1 MADQN
6 LKILI
11 DSVFSAKGFEQA
23 NKSIGEV
30 DNGTKRLK
38 SSNDLLSSSFSSLGG
53 ILATVG
59 FATLAKEAIQ
69 MADTYKLMNAR
80 LSLVTDST
88 KEFVTAQ
95 TKLFSMSQETR
106 SSLEST
112 TNLYTK
118 IAMSTE
124 SMGKS
129 QTQILTVTKAV
140 NEAMK
145 ISGASTQEATS
156 TVLQLGQA
164 LQSGKLAGDEYKS
177 LRENA
182 PRLAKAIA
190 EGMGVEIGALK
201 NLSTEGKLTAEVVF
215 AAIEKSGAKL
225 DEEFK
230 KIPATVG
237 DAFTI
242 LSNDALKLVGDLDS
256 ATGASSSLSSSMI
269 DFSKT
274 INDGTA
280 DIIAYGQFTYATLD
294 RTKDMFMLV
303 GVTAKNM
310 VELTIGGIAGTVYG
324 AISSITDMVLYATKA
339 LNSIGLSSDS
349 TLASA
354 QSSASTMKNLYHQS
368 VKSINEDWNDIN
380 NAVLKASPTVEDRI
394 AQMKRLGAATKDVK
408 KEENAGGSG
417 STGLTKEQ
425 IAAAKK
431 AAAERLKAQ
440 KEILD
445 WNKKADDYALSEA
458 ISYHQKQKQEKE
470 KADQAYIASSETLYR
485 TMNDLS
491 GNTYD
496 NEMLN
501 IANKSAELAKAGIS
515 DLEVI
520 KYFNSSVTALN
531 KETAQKRIDSY
542 QSMSDKISQIDVGGT
557 MSFSPTG
564 DEGVDRFASML
575 TGMGQINDMY
585 LKQAETEKQIAAD
598 RKKIDEDQKLSIEQK
613 IQRNDE
619 LNKKENDLHKNSFKN
634 EIASAAHTIALSK
647 NVFKEK
653 TEAYKAFSAIEK
665 ALNLASL
672 ALEAQKQIAILMT
685 ATTST
690 AASGVI
696 VAGNTSEAVSSAVA
710 GVANQAKGDPWTAF
724 PRIAAMIG
732 LMGSVL
738 AMGGIAFGGGGAGG
752 GSSTPPPPANS
763 GTVLGD
769 SYAVSESTANIAD
782 LLDSIHVSEYAE
794 LRDINRA
801 VTSMAG
807 SITSAVTNIFR
818 TGVLDTS
825 GIGLASKDGLG
836 AIWEKTATSYLGKF
850 DIGRWG
856 NEINAKLTDFVFG
869 GSSKQSIRA
878 SGFEIGSGTLGSKTA
893 GDIGASTYVDVETN
907 KRGLFGSHS
916 YSYDKQSTVLDEAS
930 ANSISLIYKSFQD
943 TMLEINNGLGTDLA
957 KSVTDYTLEAISIN
971 MKDLSG
977 EEAVKKLNDTF
988 SAMGDKM
995 SSDVFG
1001 TILDQYQ
1008 KLGEGLLETAVRVVT
1023 EKEVVIQDLGDI
1035 GKSVSG
1041 DVLGISQSLV
1051 TLSGSLSDFQD
1062 NIASYYD
1069 KYFTDAEKQARSQDK
1084 FLGLFTD
1091 LGYVLPTST
1100 QAFRDIVDALD
1111 LSTSSGQ
1118 ETFTTLMSSSSAFYE
1133 FATAVEEST
1142 KTVTDSILSTV
1153 NTFISSFEDLSKST
1167 RTLIDS
1173 LTAPTT
1179 TSGKQDYLI
1188 TQYHDLKKS
1197 FMSNFDSNG
1206 IADAN
1211 SIEKMKSDYGLL
1223 TSNISAL
1230 SGTGISDMTRSA
1242 LATELGSFDSL
1253 FAKNEQAVKVE
1264 VVAGMLSVADQ
1275 AKALGLTESQVSEL
1289 QKSNGYSSTQI
1300 DTLYSISTAQA
1311 TNQMLGSVNEWVK
1324 SLYDVQAQAR
1334 ALDTAPLSA
1343 SSFAAGHSF
1352 GTQEKIDFASKTGL
1366 TIGSESFNKAVTDIQ
1381 GFSTQSDD
1389 VGYLAGLSGLNGSS
1403 VSNTSI
1409 LSSIKSLGSLAPS
1422 DATGAYSAVEQSL
1435 KSSAQSEYAAAM
1447 SSRQTEYDALMHLK
1461 TDATWT
1467 GSWTDFI
1474 DAASTATAI
1483 KYGFQL
1489 EGNGTLANNISM
1501 QSIQDS
1507 ADSLPIPKLKTD
1519 FGFTL
1524 GDTLP
1529 TKNPFKRHSSTGY
1542 TGFQVGGYTGN
1553 GDINDIAGI
1562 THGQEFVLNAPT
1574 TRNLGLNEGNG
1585 GIFKELLAEFK
1596 ALRGEVSDLSKANIN
1611 GNATIKDLYQLI
1623 DQLSSGGIALRTE
1636 AA

>member
-1 MADQN
+1 MAEQN
-6 LKILI
+6 LKISI
-11 DSVFSAKGFEQA
+11 DSIFSAKGFEQA
-23 NKSIGEV
+23 NKAISDV
-30 DNGTKRLK
+30 DNNTKKLK
-38 SSNDLLSSSFSSLGG
+38 SSSELLSSSFSSLKG
-53 ILATVG
+53 ILAGVG
-59 FATLAKEAIQ
+59 FATLAKEAIE
-69 MADTYKLMNAR
+69 MADTYKLMGAR
-80 LSLVTDST
+80 LSLVTHST
-88 KEFVTAQ
+88 SEFLNAQ
-95 TKLFSMSQETR
+95 TKLFAMSQETR

-112 TNLYTK
+112 TQLYTK
-118 IAMSTE
+118 VSMSVETL
-124 SMGKS
+124 GKS
-129 QTQILTVTKAV
+129 QNQILSFTKAV
-140 NEAMK
+140 NESMK
-145 ISGASTQEATS
+145 ISGATTEEATS
-156 TVLQLGQA
+156 TVIQLSQA
-164 LQSGKLAGDEYKS
+164 LQSGKLQGDEYKS

-190 EGMGVEIGALK
+190 DGIGVETGALA
-201 NLSTEGKLTAEVVF
+201 NLATEGKLTAEVVF
-215 AAIEKSGAKL
+215 NAIEKSGAKL

-274 INDGTA
+274 LNDGTA

-303 GVTAKNM
+303 GITAKNM

-394 AQMKRLGAATKDVK
+394 AQMKRLGVATKNIK
-408 KEENAGGSG
+408 NEENAGGG
-417 STGLTKEQ
+417 STGPTKEQ

-431 AAAERLKAQ
+431 AAATA
-440 KEILD
+440 
-445 WNKKADDYALSEA
+445 EA
-458 ISYHQKQKQEKE
+458 ARKQEHSHFQAVLDGINKE
-470 KADQAYIASSETLYR
+470 TKA
-485 TMNDLS
+485 NDEALKKQWDDEDKFQTDKLKV
-491 GNTYD
+491 NEDFVTAQNILNNKELD
-496 NEMLN
+496 NN
-501 IANKSAELAKAGIS
+501 IL
-515 DLEVI
+515 
-520 KYFNSSVTALN
+520 ALN
-531 KETAQKRIDSY
+531 KEYNSFLGFVEDKAILDAWYTSKKNKIIDDDSKKQIEAY

-585 LKQAETEKQIAAD
+585 LKQAATEKEIAAD
-598 RKKIDEDQKLSIEQK
+598 RKKIDADQLTSIQTKIKLHE
-613 IQRNDE
+613 E
-619 LNKKENDLHKNSFKN
+619 LNQKENDLHKNSFKN

-653 TEAYKAFSAIEK
+653 TAAYKAFSAIEK

-696 VAGNTSEAVSSAVA
+696 VAGKTTEAVASATA
-710 GVANQAKGDPWTAF
+710 GIANQASGDPYTAF
-724 PRIAAMIG
+724 PRIATMIG

-752 GSSTPPPPANS
+752 SSTPAAPANS

-769 SYAVSESTANIAD
+769 SFAVSESTANISD

-794 LRDINRA
+794 LRDINKA
-801 VTSMAG
+801 VTSMSG

-818 TGVLDTS
+818 GGMLDTS
-825 GIGLASKDGLG
+825 GVSLQSGNASGIINSLIQGIPSLNFLGLG
-836 AIWEKTATSYLGKF
+836 GKT
-850 DIGRWG
+850 
-856 NEINAKLTDFVFG
+856 
-869 GSSKQSIRA
+869 KQYIA
-878 SGFEIGSGTLGSKTA
+878 GSGFGIESGTLGSKAA
-893 GDIGASTYVDVETN
+893 GNVGASTFVDVETM
-907 KRGLFGSHS
+907 KKKAWGSTSYSHS
-916 YSYDKQSTVLDEAS
+916 IVTTALDDAS
-930 ANSISLIYKSFQD
+930 SKSISLIYKSFSD
-943 TMLEINNGLGTDLA
+943 TMLAINEGLGADLA
-957 KSVTDYTLEAISIN
+957 PAITNYTMDAIKLN
-971 MKDLSG
+971 LKGKTG
-977 EEAVKKLNDTF
+977 EESVKALNDAF

-1008 KLGEGLLETAVRVVT
+1008 QLGEGLLETAVRVVT
-1023 EKEVVIQDLGDI
+1023 EKAVVIQDLGDI

-1051 TLSGSLSDFQD
+1051 TLSGSLGDFQD

-1069 KYFTDAEKQARSQDK
+1069 KYFTDEEKTARSQDK

-1173 LTAPTT
+1173 LTTPTS

-1197 FMSNFDSNG
+1197 FMGNFDSNG
-1206 IADAN
+1206 MADAS

-1230 SGTGISDMTRSA
+1230 SGAGISDMTRSA

-1275 AKALGLTESQVSEL
+1275 AKALGLTESQVTEL

-1311 TNQMLGSVNEWVK
+1311 TNEMLGNVNEWVK
-1324 SLYDVQAQAR
+1324 SLYQVQTQAR
-1334 ALDTAPLSA
+1334 ALDTASLSS
-1343 SSFAAGHSF
+1343 SSFAAGHQF
-1352 GTQEKIDFASKTGL
+1352 GTQEKIDFAQKTGL
-1366 TIGSESFNKAVTDIQ
+1366 TIGSESFNKAITDIQ

-1389 VGYLAGLSGLNGSS
+1389 VGYLTGLN
-1403 VSNTSI
+1403 TTA
-1409 LSSIKSLGSLAPS
+1409 KSALKNLGTLAPS
-1422 DATGAYSAVEQSL
+1422 DAISANDTIKSLLTSRYSKQFTGTDYKWSNNNG
-1435 KSSAQSEYAAAM
+1435 
-1447 SSRQTEYDALMHLK
+1447 YDWI
-1461 TDATWT
+1461 TQN
-1467 GSWTDFI
+1467 
-1474 DAASTATAI
+1474 
-1483 KYGFQL
+1483 Y
-1489 EGNGTLANNISM
+1489 GNGNTSSIGFDQTNPTHVAEENKVKYDLANYQGFAVGTPNVPNDMLANIHKGEIIVPQTFS
-1501 QSIQDS
+1501 DGLRNG
-1507 ADSLPIPKLKTD
+1507 SLNM
-1519 FGFTL
+1519 GS
-1524 GDTLP
+1524 
-1529 TKNPFKRHSSTGY
+1529 N
-1542 TGFQVGGYTGN
+1542 
-1553 GDINDIAGI
+1553 
-1562 THGQEFVLNAPT
+1562 
-1574 TRNLGLNEGNG
+1574 
-1585 GIFKELLAEFK
+1585 KELIEEIK
-1596 ALRGEVSDLSKANIN
+1596 ALRKQVEEQSKININ
-1611 GNATIKDLYQLI
+1611 GNEAIKELYQLI